1 MNLLVLKSPGNFPIG
16 TTLLL
21 GFVLGLKHAL
31 DADHLAAV
39 STFATEEKNPW
50 RSSLIGAYW
59 GLGHTAALLVFGMG
73 IAVFRLAVPAR
84 LSQMLEF
91 LVGIMLV
98 VLGLN
103 VMRKLAKTQAIHTH
117 AHTHDGTTHSHLHL
131 HLGEVAHP
139 PVAPP
144 AHPGADGQGGAPH
157 RMVQGGAPH
166 RMVQGGA
173 EHAHRH
179 HILRVGGKPF
189 VVGVVH
195 GLAGTAA
202 LMLLVIGAIP
212 SLLLALGYI
221 LIFGVGSVGAMMI
234 MSMLMSVPLALAARR
249 MLTVERAIRLVAGLF
264 SLGFGIFLAWDVG
277 LIQSLLG

>member
-1 MNLLVLKSPGNFPIG
+1 M
-16 TTLLL
+16 L

-39 STFATEEKNPW
+39 STFASEEKNPW

-59 GLGHTAALLVFGMG
+59 GLGHTAALLVFGMA
-73 IAVFRLAVPAR
+73 IAIFRLAVPAR

-103 VMRKLAKTQAIHTH
+103 VMRKLAKAQAIHAH
-117 AHTHDGTTHSHLHL
+117 SHTHDGTTHSHLHL
-131 HLGEVAHP
+131 HLGEAQHP
-139 PVAPP
+139 A
-144 AHPGADGQGGAPH
+144 AEGQG
-157 RMVQGGAPH
+157 R
-166 RMVQGGA
+166 A

-179 HILRVGGKPF
+179 HVLKVGGRPF
-189 VVGVVH
+189 VVGIVH

-221 LIFGVGSVGAMMI
+221 LIFGVGSVGGMMI

-249 MLTVERAIRLVAGLF
+249 VVAVERGIRLAAGLF
-264 SLGFGIFLAWDVG
+264 SLGFGVFLAWDVG